1 MWNDFLHSQTCLR
14 VPLAPDG
21 PLKALIPG
29 GLSEAERKAHGVCR
43 LGEELLPK
51 FRELQGSMA

>member
-14 VPLAPDG
+14 APLAPDG

-51 FRELQGSMA
+51 F